1 MAKTAS
7 QYQEGDIVTVKATVL
22 SVGSDGNISV
32 KLDTHLDHDP
42 IEVFDQDLTL
52 SKRPIKV
59 GDPVKFGTRKV
70 RFGTFRE
77 EAVGGVF
84 AVVLVAGGKEDNPN
98 DFEMVK
104 AIDLSPAT
112 ADELQAAQHQAAAAP
127 AASE

>member
-7 QYQEGDIVTVKATVL
+7 QYQEGDIVAIKGTVI
-22 SVGSDGNISV
+22 SVGADGNIKV
-32 KLDTHLDHDP
+32 KLDTHLDHDE
-42 IEVFDQDLTL
+42 IEFFDQDLTL
-52 SKRPIKV
+52 SKRPMKV
-59 GDPVKFGTRKV
+59 GDPVRFGTRKA

-77 EAVGGVF
+77 EVVGGVF

-112 ADELQAAQHQAAAAP
+112 ADELQAAVAAP
-127 AASE
+127 AAE